1 MKYKIVTD
9 STSDITK
16 EFAEKYNISVLPLQV
31 IFDGQAYKAGVD
43 ITNEEF
49 YVRLRECLTEGKP
62 LPTTSQV
69 TEEEF
74 KDELS
79 QYANKEDVTVV
90 MLLIA
95 NEISGTYSSASRAV
109 KALDMKNILMP
120 DSHQVTFSL
129 GAIVA
134 EAAKFAQTEPTV
146 EEMEAKLADLI
157 DRVQIYASIGDLR
170 CLRAGGR
177 LSAFAMTLGTMLKLK
192 PIIDIQDRVNVVA
205 KVISQGKA
213 TRWIVDKVAE
223 ERDPSIPAYF
233 GSSEA
238 RQILD
243 EFRTKYKDAMML
255 TGDEEEFPLGPVVG
269 VHAGPGCAGIAFFK
283 KK

>member
-1 MKYKIVTD
+1 MKYKIITD
-9 STSDITK
+9 STSDVTK
-16 EFAEKYNISVLPLQV
+16 EFAEKYDVSILPLQV
-31 IFDGQAYKAGVD
+31 IFEGTAYKAGVD
-43 ITNEEF
+43 ITTEDF
-49 YVRLRECLTEGKP
+49 YVRLRECLAEGKA
-62 LPTTSQV
+62 LPTTSQIS
-69 TEEEF
+69 EEEF
-74 KDELS
+74 KDEFEL
-79 QYANKEDVTVV
+79 YANKPDVTVIV
-90 MLLIA
+90 LLIA
-95 NEISGTYSSASRAV
+95 KEMSGTYSSALRAV
-109 KALDMKNILMP
+109 KELGMTNVIIP
-120 DSHQVTFSL
+120 DSRQVTFSL

-146 EEMEAKLADLI
+146 EEMTAKIDDLI

-177 LSAFAMTLGTMLKLK
+177 LSALAMTLGTMLKLK
-192 PIIDIQDRVNVVA
+192 PIIEIRDKVDVVA

-223 ERDPSIPAYF
+223 ERDDTLPIYF

-238 RQILD
+238 PQILD
-243 EFRTKYKDAMML
+243 EFRTKFKDVL
-255 TGDEEEFPLGPVVG
+255 RLSGDEEEFPLGPVVG